1 LFFFFA
7 VLDDDPLL
15 TTFTTATRSPLNELL
30 NSAAGFPEKAPDP
43 AALGP
48 LNKLCCGYF
57 SPPLDLTSVVVLE
70 RARTTSQLPHTA
82 DEEDD
87 IGSTTT
93 LVAAHIAT
101 ITIR

>member
-15 TTFTTATRSPLNELL
+15 STFTTATRSPLNELL
-30 NSAAGFPEKAPDP
+30 KSAAGFPEKAPDP
-43 AALGP
+43 VALDP
-48 LNKLCCGYF
+48 LNKLCCGYL
-57 SPPLDLTSVVVLE
+57 SPPPDLTSVVALE

-82 DEEDD
+82 EEEDD

-93 LVAAHIAT
+93 LVAAHIAI

>member
-1 LFFFFA
+1 MT
-7 VLDDDPLL
+7 LL
-15 TTFTTATRSPLNELL
+15 VVVMAERYLVKLGLHNATRSRLNELL

-43 AALGP
+43 AALDP
-48 LNKLCCGYF
+48 LNKLCCGYL
-57 SPPLDLTSVVVLE
+57 SLDLTSVVVLE

-82 DEEDD
+82 EEEHD